1 MNNDIMAFQSTASA
15 TRVASSGRLPLRKAT
30 ATGMLVALMAGAM
43 LSPAV
48 LAQQAQ
54 PAKRGAVRGIFA
66 NPTSSPSQPL
76 LQGTLPGPAAAG
88 TPRSQLVDEVVA
100 VVNTDVITRRELLN
114 RADLVERTFHAQN
127 RPLPPRA
134 DLLGEVLEQLIL
146 ERVQAQTAKESGIRV
161 SDADVDRA
169 VETVAQRNNLSVQQL
184 KGKLAESGMAY
195 NKYRDDLRQEILM
208 ARLRER
214 DVDSKVQV
222 YDGEI
227 DNFLAQ
233 QGGGAAATGEQQY
246 NVAQILVPVA
256 EGATAEQKAAARSKA
271 EALLKQ
277 AQGGADFAKLA
288 RENSAAQDA
297 AQGGELGLRPIGRLP
312 AVFANA
318 VIDMKA
324 GQVGSEVIE
333 SPAGYHVIKLL
344 EKRAPSTAIATKVQQ
359 TQVRHILVKTGAT
372 MSADDARRQLAGL
385 RDRIV
390 HGYDFG
396 DAARRYSQD
405 GSASAGGELGWVS
418 PGQLV
423 PEFEQ
428 AMNLLKPGEVSQPV
442 QSQFGVH
449 LIQVEG
455 RREAEVPVDRQRDY
469 ARSVIREQK
478 VQAAYEDWLREL
490 RDSAHV
496 EYRINRQ
503 Q

>member
-1 MNNDIMAFQSTASA
+1 MACKSTAV
-15 TRVASSGRLPLRKAT
+15 RC
-30 ATGMLVALMAGAM
+30 ATGVAPTRRLGMVTGVLVALMAGAA
-43 LSPAV
+43 LLPAAH
-48 LAQQAQ
+48 AQQTQKKSA
-54 PAKRGAVRGIFA
+54 PLRGIFA
-66 NPTSSPSQPL
+66 TPDASPSQPL
-76 LQGTLPGPAAAG
+76 LRGTLPGPSTASGAA
-88 TPRSQLVDEVVA
+88 RSQLVDEVVA
-100 VVNTDVITRRELLN
+100 VVNTDIITRRELLD
-114 RADLVERTFHAQN
+114 RADLVERTLQAQN
-127 RPLPPRA
+127 RPMPARA

-169 VETVAQRNNLSVQQL
+169 VESVAQRNNLSVPQL
-184 KGKLAESGMAY
+184 KSKLAQSGLAY
-195 NKYRDDLRQEILM
+195 DKYREDLRQEILL
-208 ARLRER
+208 ARLRDRE
-214 DVDSKVQV
+214 VDSKVQV
-222 YDGEI
+222 FDGEI

-233 QGGGAAATGEQQY
+233 QGGGATGEAQEY

-256 EGATAEQKAAARSKA
+256 EDASAEQKAAARGKA
-271 EALLKQ
+271 ENLLKQ
-277 AQGGADFAKLA
+277 AQGGADFAKLV
-288 RENSAAQDA
+288 RDNSSGPEA
-297 AQGGELGLRPIGRLP
+297 AQGGELGLRSIGRLP
-312 AVFANA
+312 TQFANA
-318 VIDMKA
+318 VVDLKPGQLA
-324 GQVGSEVIE
+324 GQVIE
-333 SPAGYHVIKLL
+333 SPAGFHVLKLVD
-344 EKRAPSTAIATKVQQ
+344 KRAPGTAASAKVAQ
-359 TQVRHILVKTGAT
+359 TQVRHILIKTGPT

-390 HGYDFG
+390 HGYDFS

-405 GSASAGGELGWVS
+405 TSASAGGELGWVS

-455 RREAEVPVDRQRDY
+455 RRDAEVPVDRQRDY

-478 VQAAYEDWLREL
+478 VQAAYEDWLRQL

-496 EYRINRQ
+496 EYRVNRQ

>member
-1 MNNDIMAFQSTASA
+1 MNNDIMAFQSTAFA
-15 TRVASSGRLPLRKAT
+15 TRVAPLGRLRV
-30 ATGMLVALMAGAM
+30 ATGVLVALMAGTM
-43 LSPAV
+43 LSPAAH
-48 LAQQAQ
+48 AQQAHSTKKGA
-54 PAKRGAVRGIFA
+54 PAVRGIFA
-66 NPTSSPSQPL
+66 NPGSSPTQPL
-76 LQGTLPGPAAAG
+76 LQGTLPGPTAAG
-88 TPRSQLVDEVVA
+88 TQRSQLVDEVAA

-114 RADLVERTFHAQN
+114 RADLVERTFRAQN

-169 VETVAQRNNLSVQQL
+169 VESVAQRNNLSVAQL
-184 KGKLAESGMAY
+184 KGKLAEAGMPY
-195 NKYRDDLRQEILM
+195 DKYRADLRQEILL

-214 DVDSKVQV
+214 EVDSKVQV

-227 DNFLAQ
+227 DNYLAQ
-233 QGGGAAATGEQQY
+233 QGGGAAPGGEEQY
-246 NVAQILVPVA
+246 NVAQILVPVP
-256 EGATAEQKAAARSKA
+256 EDATDAQKAAARSKA
-271 EALLKQ
+271 ESLLRQ
-277 AQGGADFAKLA
+277 AQGGADFARLA
-288 RENSAAQDA
+288 RDNSAAQDA

-318 VIDMKA
+318 VVDMKA
-324 GQVGSEVIE
+324 GQVASQVVE
-333 SPAGYHVIKLL
+333 SPAGFHVLKLL
-344 EKRAPSTAIATKVQQ
+344 EKRAPTTAIAAKVQQ
-359 TQVRHILVKTGAT
+359 TQVRHILIKTGPT

-423 PEFEQ
+423 PEFEH
-428 AMNLLKPGEVSQPV
+428 AMNELKPGDISQPV

-478 VQAAYEDWLREL
+478 IQAAYEDWLREL
-490 RDSAHV
+490 RDTAHV
-496 EYRINRQ
+496 EYRVNRQ

>member
-15 TRVASSGRLPLRKAT
+15 TRVAPKGRLRF

-43 LSPAV
+43 LLPAV
-48 LAQQAQ
+48 HAQQTQ
-54 PAKRGAVRGIFA
+54 PAKKGALRGIFST
-66 NPTSSPSQPL
+66 PGSSPSQPL
-76 LQGTLPGPAAAG
+76 LQGTLPGPTATG
-88 TPRSQLVDEVVA
+88 SRSQLVDEVVA
-100 VVNTDVITRRELLN
+100 VVNTDVITRRELLD
-114 RADLVERTFHAQN
+114 RADLVERTFRAQN

-169 VETVAQRNNLSVQQL
+169 VESVAQRNNLSVAQL
-184 KGKLAESGMAY
+184 KTKLADSGMTY
-195 NKYRDDLRQEILM
+195 DKYRQDLRQEILL

-214 DVDSKVQV
+214 EVDSKVQV

-233 QGGGAAATGEQQY
+233 QGGGDNATAGEQQY

-256 EGATAEQKAAARSKA
+256 EDATAAQKAAARSKA

-288 RENSAAQDA
+288 RENSGAQDA
-297 AQGGELGLRPIGRLP
+297 AQGGELGLRPVGRLP

-318 VIDMKA
+318 VLDMKA
-324 GQVGSEVIE
+324 GQVASEVIE
-333 SPAGYHVIKLL
+333 SPAGFHVIKLL

-359 TQVRHILVKTGAT
+359 TQVRHILIKTGPT

-390 HGYDFG
+390 HGYDFA

-428 AMNLLKPGEVSQPV
+428 AMNQLKPGEISQPV

-469 ARSVIREQK
+469 ARSVIREKK

-490 RDSAHV
+490 RDAAHV
-496 EYRINRQ
+496 EYRVNRQ

>member
-1 MNNDIMAFQSTASA
+1 MNNDMMAFKSTADRIA
-15 TRVASSGRLPLRKAT
+15 TRVAHTRRLGAT
-30 ATGMLVALMAGAM
+30 TGALVALAIVAA
-43 LSPAV
+43 LAPA
-48 LAQQAQ
+48 AHAQ
-54 PAKRGAVRGIFA
+54 PAQQPKKNAPLRGIFSA
-66 NPTSSPSQPL
+66 PGGSPSQPL
-76 LQGTLPGPAAAG
+76 LQGTLPGPTAARA
-88 TPRSQLVDEVVA
+88 PRSQLVDEVVA
-100 VVNTDVITRRELLN
+100 VVNTDVITRQELIS
-114 RADLVERTFHAQN
+114 RADLVERTLRAQN
-127 RPLPPRA
+127 RPLPSRA
-134 DLLGEVLEQLIL
+134 DMLGEVLEQLIL
-146 ERVQAQTAKESGIRV
+146 EHVQAQTAKESGIRV

-169 VETVAQRNNLSVQQL
+169 VESVAQHNNLSVTQL
-184 KGKLAESGMAY
+184 KGKLAESGMPY
-195 NKYRDDLRQEILM
+195 DKYRQDLRQEILM

-214 DVDSKVQV
+214 EVDSKVQV

-256 EGATAEQKAAARSKA
+256 EEASAEQKAAARTKA
-271 EALLKQ
+271 ENLLKQ

-288 RENSAAQDA
+288 RENSGAQDA

-324 GQVGSEVIE
+324 GQVAGQVIE

-344 EKRAPSTAIATKVQQ
+344 EKRAPTTAIATKVQQ
-359 TQVRHILVKTGAT
+359 TQVRHILIKTGPT

-390 HGYDFG
+390 HGYDFAE
-396 DAARRYSQD
+396 AARRYSQD
-405 GSASAGGELGWVS
+405 GSAGAGGELGWVS

-428 AMNLLKPGEVSQPV
+428 AMNQLKPGDVSQPV

-496 EYRINRQ
+496 EYRVNNQ

>member
-1 MNNDIMAFQSTASA
+1 MNNDIMAFQSTAFA
-15 TRVASSGRLPLRKAT
+15 TRVASLGRLRV
-30 ATGMLVALMAGAM
+30 ATGVLLALLAGTT

-48 LAQQAQ
+48 HAQQAQ
-54 PAKRGAVRGIFA
+54 SAKKSAPVRGIFA
-66 NPTSSPSQPL
+66 NPGSSPSQPL
-76 LQGTLPGPAAAG
+76 LQGTLPEPTAPGA
-88 TPRSQLVDEVVA
+88 PRSQLVDEVVA

-114 RADLVERTFHAQN
+114 RADLVERTFRAQN

-169 VETVAQRNNLSVQQL
+169 VESVAQRNNLSVPQL
-184 KGKLAESGMAY
+184 KSKLKDAGMTY
-195 NKYRDDLRQEILM
+195 DKYRDDLRQEILL

-214 DVDSKVQV
+214 EVDSKVQV

-227 DNFLAQ
+227 DNYLAQ
-233 QGGGAAATGEQQY
+233 QGGGTAPAGEQQY

-256 EGATAEQKAAARSKA
+256 EGATDAEKAAARKKA
-271 EALLKQ
+271 EGLLKQ

-288 RENSAAQDA
+288 RDNSGAQDA

-318 VIDMKA
+318 VVDMKA
-324 GQVGSEVIE
+324 GQVASQVVE

-344 EKRAPSTAIATKVQQ
+344 DKRAPGTAIAAKVQQ
-359 TQVRHILVKTGAT
+359 TQVRHILIKTGPT
-372 MSADDARRQLAGL
+372 MSADDARRQLVGL

-405 GSASAGGELGWVS
+405 GSAGAGGELGWVS

-428 AMNLLKPGEVSQPV
+428 AMNQLKPGDVSQPV

-455 RREAEVPVDRQRDY
+455 RREAEVSGDRQRDY

-496 EYRINRQ
+496 EYRVNRQ

>member
-1 MNNDIMAFQSTASA
+1 MTMACKSTAVRSA
-15 TRVASSGRLPLRKAT
+15 TRVAPTLRLGMV
-30 ATGMLVALMAGAM
+30 TGALVALMAGAA
-43 LSPAV
+43 LLPAAH
-48 LAQQAQ
+48 AQQTQKKSA
-54 PAKRGAVRGIFA
+54 PLRGIFA
-66 NPTSSPSQPL
+66 TPDASPSQPL
-76 LQGTLPGPAAAG
+76 LRGTLPGPSTASGAA
-88 TPRSQLVDEVVA
+88 RSQLVDEVVA
-100 VVNTDVITRRELLN
+100 VVNTDIITRRELLD
-114 RADLVERTFHAQN
+114 RADLVERTLQSQN
-127 RPLPPRA
+127 RPMPARA

-169 VETVAQRNNLSVQQL
+169 VESVAQRNNLSVSQL
-184 KGKLAESGMAY
+184 KSKLVQSGLAY
-195 NKYRDDLRQEILM
+195 DKYREDLRQEILL
-208 ARLRER
+208 ARLRDRE
-214 DVDSKVQV
+214 VDSKVQV
-222 YDGEI
+222 FDGEI

-233 QGGGAAATGEQQY
+233 QGGAAASGGSQEY

-256 EGATAEQKAAARSKA
+256 EDASAEQKAAARGKA
-271 EALLKQ
+271 EGLLKQ
-277 AQGGADFAKLA
+277 VQGGADFAKLA
-288 RENSAAQDA
+288 RDHSGAPEA

-312 AVFANA
+312 AQFANA
-318 VIDMKA
+318 VVDLKP
-324 GQVGSEVIE
+324 GQVVGQVIE
-333 SPAGYHVIKLL
+333 SPAGFHVLKLVD
-344 EKRAPSTAIATKVQQ
+344 KRVQGTAITAKVAQ
-359 TQVRHILVKTGAT
+359 TQVRHILIKTGPT
-372 MSADDARRQLAGL
+372 MPADDARRQLAGL

-405 GSASAGGELGWVS
+405 ASASAGGELGWVS

-469 ARSVIREQK
+469 ARSAIREQK
-478 VQAAYEDWLREL
+478 IQAAYEDWLRQL

-496 EYRINRQ
+496 EYRVNRQ

>member
-1 MNNDIMAFQSTASA
+1 MNNDMMAFQSNADHLA
-15 TRVASSGRLPLRKAT
+15 TRVAPARRLGAMTKA
-30 ATGMLVALMAGAM
+30 LVALALGAV
-43 LSPAV
+43 LVPAV
-48 LAQQAQ
+48 HAQQPQ
-54 PAKRGAVRGIFA
+54 KKGAPLKGIFSK
-66 NPTSSPSQPL
+66 PDSSPSQPL
-76 LQGTLPGPAAAG
+76 LQGTLPGPTAAG

-114 RADLVERTFHAQN
+114 RADLVERTFRAQN

-169 VETVAQRNNLSVQQL
+169 VESVAQRNSLSVPQL
-184 KGKLAESGMAY
+184 KSKLTESGMAY
-195 NKYRDDLRQEILM
+195 GKYREDLRQEILL

-214 DVDSKVQV
+214 EVDSKVQV

-227 DNFLAQ
+227 DNYLAQ
-233 QGGGAAATGEQQY
+233 QGGGATAAGEQEY

-256 EGATAEQKAAARSKA
+256 EDATADQKAAARSKA
-271 EALLKQ
+271 ENLLKQ

-288 RENSAAQDA
+288 RENSGGQDA

-318 VIDMKA
+318 VVDMKA
-324 GQVGSEVIE
+324 GQVASQVIE
-333 SPAGYHVIKLL
+333 SPAGYHVVKLL
-344 EKRAPSTAIATKVQQ
+344 EKRAPTTAIATKVQQ
-359 TQVRHILVKTGAT
+359 TQVRHILIKTGAT
-372 MSADDARRQLAGL
+372 MSADDARRQLVGL

-390 HGYDFG
+390 HGYDFA
-396 DAARRYSQD
+396 DAARRFSQD

-455 RREAEVPVDRQRDY
+455 RREARLCAFGDPRAEGPGG
-469 ARSVIREQK
+469 
-478 VQAAYEDWLREL
+478 L
-490 RDSAHV
+490 
-496 EYRINRQ
+496 
-503 Q
+503 